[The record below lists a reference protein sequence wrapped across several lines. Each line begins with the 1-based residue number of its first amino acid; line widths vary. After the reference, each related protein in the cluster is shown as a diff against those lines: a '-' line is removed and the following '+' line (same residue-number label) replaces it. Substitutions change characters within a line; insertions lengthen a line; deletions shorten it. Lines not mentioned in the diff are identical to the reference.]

1 MKALVIDLGSSFVKS
16 AILDLEN
23 GKLLSQKKTIS
34 SSKRRYDDK
43 LLFEVP
49 VRSIVDTVKELL
61 DQGTRE
67 HGDLTSLLLSTQ
79 MHGFVY
85 RTGRRRIPSTCPGR
99 T

>member
-49 VRSIVDTVKELL
+49 VGSIVDTVKELL
-61 DQGTRE
+61 DQGTSE
-67 HGDLTSLLLSTQ
+67 
-79 MHGFVY
+79 
-85 RTGRRRIPSTCPGR
+85 
-99 T
+99 